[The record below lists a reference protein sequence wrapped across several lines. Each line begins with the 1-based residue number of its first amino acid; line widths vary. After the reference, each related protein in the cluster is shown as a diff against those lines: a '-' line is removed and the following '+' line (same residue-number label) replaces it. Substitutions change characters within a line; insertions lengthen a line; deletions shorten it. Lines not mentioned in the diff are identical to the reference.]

1 MGSNGASKTGSI
13 SIERGQKWLIVQK
26 FLATVKYGS
35 VFPPPCFCGTS
46 KVIYHIILL
55 FQEYKM
61 PSVPHPRSLITLYC
75 CFMSTRCLLGHIH
88 GHWSHY
94 IAVSGV
100 QDAFCATSKV
110 IDYIILLV
118 QGTMC
123 LLCHIQ
129 GHWSHYFAV
138 SGVQDA
144 FCATSKVMTVS
155 FHKTS
160 PGFFPGTLKI
170 MCGGVHWPIIRKGSL
185 IIYCLGKGQYL
196 LGGGAHL
203 FIR

>member
-75 CFMSTRCLLGHIH
+75 CFRSTRCLLGHIQ
-88 GHWSHY
+88 GHWLHY
-94 IAVSGV
+94 IAGSGYNV
-100 QDAFCATSKV
+100 PSVPHPRSLITLYCCSKSTKC
-110 IDYIILLV
+110 I
-118 QGTMC
+118 
-123 LLCHIQ
+123 LCHIQ
-129 GHWSHYFAV
+129 GHWSHCDILHEYICIWRLV
-138 SGVQDA
+138 RLIS
-144 FCATSKVMTVS
+144 
-155 FHKTS
+155 
-160 PGFFPGTLKI
+160 
-170 MCGGVHWPIIRKGSL
+170 IISMPSVPHPRSL
-185 IIYCLGKGQYL
+185 ITLFCCFRRTRCLLCNIQGHDSVL
-196 LGGGAHL
+196 P
-203 FIR
+203 